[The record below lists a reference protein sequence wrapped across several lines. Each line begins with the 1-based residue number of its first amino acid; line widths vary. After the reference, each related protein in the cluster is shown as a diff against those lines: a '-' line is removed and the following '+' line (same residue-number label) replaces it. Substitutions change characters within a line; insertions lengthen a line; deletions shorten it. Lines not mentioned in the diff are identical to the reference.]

1 MDLAASLADRYRID
15 GELGRGGMAVVY
27 RAHDLRHDRAVA
39 LKVLRPELAASLGAD
54 RFLREIRL
62 AARLQHP
69 HILPLLD
76 SGELPAVPGISSQVL
91 WYAMPLVEGESLRD
105 RLRRGGP
112 QPVADVL
119 RWGAELA
126 DALAY
131 AHGHGVI
138 HRDIKPENVLLS
150 GQHVLLADF
159 GVARALQTSSDDR
172 LTETGLALGTPAY
185 MSPEQALADTT
196 LDGRADLYSLGCV
209 LYELLTGEPPYT
221 GPTAQSIV
229 AKRLSDPIPSA
240 RRLRETVPP
249 ALDDIL
255 QRLLAKSPADR
266 FGGAAE
272 LGAALAGLPTTTA
285 GVAAASSPAMPPR
298 PRTAVPPYRRIAVLL
313 PLVLLLAA
321 AAAFLA
327 LRSRG
332 RETAGPSLDP
342 NAVAILPFRVT
353 APGHDL
359 DYLAE
364 GLVDLLAVKLDGSAG
379 IRAIQPRGVLAVP
392 SDRPAVGLSADSG
405 DAVARRA
412 GAGMVL
418 DGSLVRSAAGVE
430 LSATLRP
437 VTGNSPAARAAAA
450 GSHDSLPVLVYRLA
464 AQLLAGRAGNL
475 TTLGELSTTRAITEF
490 LQGKTA
496 MRRGRYG
503 EAKAHYMAALR
514 EDSTFALAAV
524 ELLAA
529 ANRPVDREAIAL
541 GERLG
546 WTNRAKLTPTGR
558 LLLTAQLGPKY
569 PAPSSMIGQIAAW
582 QAAAAAQPDLPEA
595 WFELGDRQLH
605 DGRTNDLP
613 HPVEQAR
620 TSFRRALELAPSWV
634 LPLDHLILAQL
645 DLDDTVGLRALAA
658 RWLAQDTI
666 PGDRSH
672 YVRWRLGI
680 ALGDSAAAARAAA
693 GLDRWSDD
701 ELFWLA
707 GLGQAEAVGLAD
719 VERGIGEIERRALA
733 GSKLRN
739 ARLYRRDWLLNTG
752 RPAAAAALTDSLA
765 SGEPFPGW
773 AGLQRIDDGLFSDG
787 DTAEAAAEARSLA
800 ERLGAPDRH
809 PARPGPGDAVRVRT
823 ICRLGFWAMGHDD
836 GPGVRRWSARL
847 RADRL
852 EGLDVFNDDDRMM
865 CADLLD
871 AWLAWRERRPEARSL
886 LDRTDSLYITSDVL
900 DDWVVT
906 NLVTARLR
914 EAIGDLPGAARVI
927 ARVPTALP
935 ISPTYHATYLR
946 EHARLG
952 LQVGDTAGA
961 IRALRRY
968 VALRQQAEPAL
979 RPEVDRARGE
989 LARLLGR

>member
-1 MDLAASLADRYRID
+1 
-15 GELGRGGMAVVY
+15 
-27 RAHDLRHDRAVA
+27 
-39 LKVLRPELAASLGAD
+39 
-54 RFLREIRL
+54 
-62 AARLQHP
+62 
-69 HILPLLD
+69 
-76 SGELPAVPGISSQVL
+76 
-91 WYAMPLVEGESLRD
+91 
-105 RLRRGGP
+105 
-112 QPVADVL
+112 VADVL
-119 RWGAELA
+119 RWAAELA

-131 AHGHGVI
+131 AHAHGVI
-138 HRDIKPENVLLS
+138 HRDIKPENILLS
-150 GQHVLLADF
+150 GQHALLADF
-159 GVARALQTSSDDR
+159 GVARALETSTDDR

-185 MSPEQALADTT
+185 MSPEQALADGT
-196 LDGRADLYSLGCV
+196 LDGRTDLYSLGCV

-229 AKRLSDPIPSA
+229 AKRLSDPVPSA

-266 FGGAAE
+266 FAGAAE
-272 LGAALAGLPTTTA
+272 LGAALAAVPPREA
-285 GVAAASSPAMPPR
+285 SVAATGSTATPPR
-298 PRTAVPPYRRIAVLL
+298 PRSAPSSSSGQAVPPYRRTAVILA
-313 PLVLLLAA
+313 LVLLVAA
-321 AAAFLA
+321 AAAVVA
-327 LRSRG
+327 LRHRR
-332 RETAGPSLDP
+332 RETVGPPLDP
-342 NAVAILPFRVT
+342 DAVAILPFRVT

-359 DYLAE
+359 DYLAD

-379 IRAIQPRGVLAVP
+379 IHAVQLRGQLPAP
-392 SDRPAVGLSADSG
+392 GDRPATALSADAA
-405 DAVARRA
+405 DAAARRA

-418 DGSLVRSAAGVE
+418 DGSLVRSAGGVE
-430 LSATLRP
+430 LSGTLRP
-437 VTGNSPAARAAAA
+437 VAARGAALRGSAA
-450 GSHDSLPVLVYRLA
+450 GSLDSLPVLVDRLA

-475 TTLGELSTTRAITEF
+475 TTLGELSTTRAITEY

-496 MRRGRYG
+496 MRRGRYT
-503 EAKAHYMAALR
+503 EAKAHYLAALR
-514 EDSTFALAAV
+514 EDSTFALAAAQ
-524 ELLAA
+524 LLAVA
-529 ANRPVDREAIAL
+529 SRPQDQAAIAL
-541 GERLG
+541 AERLA
-546 WTNRAKLTPTGR
+546 WTYRAKLTPAGR
-558 LLLTAQLGPKY
+558 LLLTAWLGPKY
-569 PAPSSMIGQIAAW
+569 PAPSSMIAQIAAW
-582 QAAAAAQPDLPEA
+582 QDAAAAEPDLPEA

-605 DGRTNDLP
+605 DGRSNDLP

-634 LPLDHLILAQL
+634 LPLDHLMLAQL

-680 ALGDSAAAARAAA
+680 ALGDSAAARRAAA

-701 ELFWLA
+701 ELLWLA

-719 VERGIGEIERRALA
+719 VERGIGEIERRAVA
-733 GSKLRN
+733 GSRLWN
-739 ARLYRRDWLLNTG
+739 ARLRRRDWLLNTG

-773 AGLQRIDDGLFSDG
+773 ARLQRIDDALFADG
-787 DTAEAAAEARSLA
+787 DSAAAGADARLLA
-800 ERLGAPDRH
+800 ARLTPPTQAH
-809 PARPGPGDAVRVRT
+809 SAIGDAVRVRT
-823 ICRLGFWAMGHDD
+823 ICRLGFWGMGHDD
-836 GPGVRRWSARL
+836 GPGVRRWSTRL
-847 RADRL
+847 RAERL
-852 EGLDVFNDDDRMM
+852 RGLEVFNDDDRMM

-871 AWLAWRERRPEARSL
+871 AWLAWRERRPEARRL
-886 LDRTDSLYITSDVL
+886 LDRTDSAYITSDVL

-935 ISPTYHATYLR
+935 VSPIYQATYLR
-946 EHARLG
+946 EQARVG

>member
-1 MDLAASLADRYRID
+1 MDLAASLADRYRVD

-54 RFLREIRL
+54 RFLREIRF

-76 SGELPAVPGISSQVL
+76 SGELPAVPGVSPQVL

-159 GVARALQTSSDDR
+159 GVARALETSSDDR

-221 GPTAQSIV
+221 GPTAQSVV

-272 LGAALAGLPTTTA
+272 LGAALAGLPATTA
-285 GVAAASSPAMPPR
+285 GVAGAPSPAMPR
-298 PRTAVPPYRRIAVLL
+298 PRTAVPPYRRPAVLL

-321 AAAFLA
+321 SAAFLA
-327 LRSRG
+327 LRSRR
-332 RETAGPSLDP
+332 REPAGPSLDP
-342 NAVAILPFRVT
+342 NTVAILPFRVT

-379 IRAIQPRGVLAVP
+379 IHAVQPRGVLAAP
-392 SDRPAVGLSADSG
+392 GDRPAMGLSADAA
-405 DAVARRA
+405 DAAARRA

-430 LSATLRP
+430 LSATLRL
-437 VTGNSPAARAAAA
+437 VAGDGPAARGSAA
-450 GSHDSLPVLVYRLA
+450 GSLDSLPVLVDRLA

-475 TTLGELSTTRAITEF
+475 TTLGELSTTRAITEY

-503 EAKAHYMAALR
+503 EAKAHYLAALR
-514 EDSTFALAAV
+514 EDSTFVLAAV

-529 ANRPVDREAIAL
+529 ANRPQDREAIAL

-546 WTNRAKLTPTGR
+546 WAYRAKLTPAGR
-558 LLLTAQLGPKY
+558 LLLTAWVGPKY

-582 QAAAAAQPDLPEA
+582 QEAAAAQPDLPEA

-605 DGRTNDLP
+605 NGRINDLP
-613 HPVEQAR
+613 HSVEQAR

-634 LPLDHLILAQL
+634 APLDHLILAQL
-645 DLDDTVGLRALAA
+645 DLDDTVGLRALAV

-707 GLGQAEAVGLAD
+707 GLGQAEAVGVAD
-719 VERGIGEIERRALA
+719 VERGIGEIERRAVA
-733 GSKLRN
+733 GSRRWN

-773 AGLQRIDDGLFSDG
+773 AGLQRIDDALFSDG

-800 ERLGAPDRH
+800 ERLGSPGLHR
-809 PARPGPGDAVRVRT
+809 ARPGPGEAVRVRT
-823 ICRLGFWAMGHDD
+823 ICRLGFWAMGHGD

-852 EGLDVFNDDDRMM
+852 EGLDVFNDDDRLM

-871 AWLAWRERRPEARSL
+871 AWLAWRERRPEARPL
-886 LDRTDSLYITSDVL
+886 LDRTDSVYITSDVL

-906 NLVTARLR
+906 NLVSARLR
-914 EAIGDLPGAARVI
+914 EAIGDLPGAVRVI

-935 ISPTYHATYLR
+935 TSPTYRATYLR
-946 EHARLG
+946 EQARLG

-961 IRALRRY
+961 VRALRRY

>member
-1 MDLAASLADRYRID
+1 MDLAASLADRYRVD

-54 RFLREIRL
+54 RFLREIRF

-131 AHGHGVI
+131 AHGHGVV

-379 IRAIQPRGVLAVP
+379 IRAIQPRGVLAAP
-392 SDRPAVGLSADSG
+392 GDRPAVGLSADSG

-437 VTGNSPAARAAAA
+437 VTGNSPAARASAA
-450 GSHDSLPVLVYRLA
+450 GSLDSLPVLVDRLA

-546 WTNRAKLTPTGR
+546 WTNRAKLTPAGR

-787 DTAEAAAEARSLA
+787 DT
-800 ERLGAPDRH
+800 
-809 PARPGPGDAVRVRT
+809 
-823 ICRLGFWAMGHDD
+823 
-836 GPGVRRWSARL
+836 
-847 RADRL
+847 
-852 EGLDVFNDDDRMM
+852 
-865 CADLLD
+865 
-871 AWLAWRERRPEARSL
+871 
-886 LDRTDSLYITSDVL
+886 
-900 DDWVVT
+900 
-906 NLVTARLR
+906 
-914 EAIGDLPGAARVI
+914 
-927 ARVPTALP
+927 
-935 ISPTYHATYLR
+935 
-946 EHARLG
+946 
-952 LQVGDTAGA
+952 
-961 IRALRRY
+961 
-968 VALRQQAEPAL
+968 
-979 RPEVDRARGE
+979 
-989 LARLLGR
+989 

>member
-1 MDLAASLADRYRID
+1 
-15 GELGRGGMAVVY
+15 
-27 RAHDLRHDRAVA
+27 AHDLRHDREVA

-54 RFLREIRL
+54 RFLREIRF

-76 SGELPAVPGISSQVL
+76 SGELPAVAGVSPQVL

-159 GVARALQTSSDDR
+159 GVARALETSSDDR

-249 ALDDIL
+249 PLDDIL

-272 LGAALAGLPTTTA
+272 LGAALAALPATTA
-285 GVAAASSPAMPPR
+285 GVAAAPSPAIPPH
-298 PRTAVPPYRRIAVLL
+298 PRTAVLPYRRTAVA
-313 PLVLLLAA
+313 LVLLLAA

-327 LRSRG
+327 LRNRG

-342 NAVAILPFRVT
+342 NTVAILPFRVT

-359 DYLAE
+359 DYLAD
-364 GLVDLLAVKLDGSAG
+364 GLGDLLAVKLDGSAG
-379 IRAIQPRGVLAVP
+379 IHAVQPRGVLGAP
-392 SDRPAVGLSADSG
+392 SDRPAMGLSADAA
-405 DAVARRA
+405 DAAARRA

-430 LSATLRP
+430 LSATLRSVAGDGP
-437 VTGNSPAARAAAA
+437 PARGSAA
-450 GSHDSLPVLVYRLA
+450 GSLDSLPVLVDRLA

-475 TTLGELSTTRAITEF
+475 TTLGELSTTRAITEY

-496 MRRGRYG
+496 IRRGQYG
-503 EAKAHYMAALR
+503 EAKAHYLAALR

-524 ELLAA
+524 QLLAA
-529 ANRPVDREAIAL
+529 ANRPQDREAIAL

-546 WTNRAKLTPTGR
+546 WAYRAKLTPAGR
-558 LLLTAQLGPKY
+558 LLLTAWLGPKY

-582 QAAAAAQPDLPEA
+582 QDAAAAQPDLPEA

-605 DGRTNDLP
+605 DGRLNDLP

-634 LPLDHLILAQL
+634 APLDHLILAQL

-680 ALGDSAAAARAAA
+680 ALGDSATAARAAA
-693 GLDRWSDD
+693 GLDRWGDD
-701 ELFWLA
+701 ELLWLA

-719 VERGIGEIERRALA
+719 VERGMGEIERRAVT
-733 GSKLRN
+733 GSRRWQ

-765 SGEPFPGW
+765 SGGPVPGW
-773 AGLQRIDDGLFSDG
+773 AGLQRIDDALFSDG
-787 DTAEAAAEARSLA
+787 DTAVAAAEARALA
-800 ERLGAPDRH
+800 ARL
-809 PARPGPGDAVRVRT
+809 RPGSGEAVRVRVRT

-847 RADRL
+847 RANRL
-852 EGLDVFNDDDRMM
+852 EGLDAFNDDD
-865 CADLLD
+865 
-871 AWLAWRERRPEARSL
+871 
-886 LDRTDSLYITSDVL
+886 
-900 DDWVVT
+900 
-906 NLVTARLR
+906 
-914 EAIGDLPGAARVI
+914 
-927 ARVPTALP
+927 
-935 ISPTYHATYLR
+935 
-946 EHARLG
+946 
-952 LQVGDTAGA
+952 
-961 IRALRRY
+961 
-968 VALRQQAEPAL
+968 
-979 RPEVDRARGE
+979 
-989 LARLLGR
+989 